1 MKALKTI
8 QAGLLVLFGTISL
21 FMTLS
26 VIFDLFSIRKME
38 GNYVLFIVYTNLIC
52 SIIYLFAAFLNR
64 KNIKLSNYGLAVA
77 LTILIVSFVGFLI
90 FISNGGVF
98 EIKTIKAM
106 IFRIAFTLCMLIV
119 GIIVLKMENKIKT
132 SIL

>member
-77 LTILIVSFVGFLI
+77 LTILIVSFVGLLI